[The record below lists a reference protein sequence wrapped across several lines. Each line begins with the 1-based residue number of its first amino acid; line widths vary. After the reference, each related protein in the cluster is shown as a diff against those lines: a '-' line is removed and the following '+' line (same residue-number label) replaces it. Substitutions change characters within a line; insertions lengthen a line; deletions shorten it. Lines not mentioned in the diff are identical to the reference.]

1 MEKQQDNYKVL
12 DLMKY
17 SNAYNLGWRF
27 SRYANSSRMKAVI
40 TNISKFNKEDS
51 FANGLLE
58 GFEAGRS
65 TQNPAKKI
73 HRKNELDQI
82 FQDKEK
88 SRDSEK
94 ER

>member
-1 MEKQQDNYKVL
+1 MENQDNYKMF

-40 TNISKFNKEDS
+40 SNISKFNKGDS
-51 FANGLLE
+51 FADGLLQ

-65 TQNPAKKI
+65 KQNPEKKM
-73 HRKNELDQI
+73 HRKNELDHI
-82 FQDKEK
+82 FKSKEK